1 MNILRSKDGKN
12 SIAYNKLIIGKSQA
26 PCFIFSHGYMSDMSG
41 TKALYIEEYCKKKSY
56 NYIRF
61 DNFGCGNSSGDFI
74 NQTISDWTKGLIMVV
89 DALSNGPVFL
99 IGSSLGA
106 WISFLTALELP
117 KKILGIISISAGFD
131 FTEELIWQNLKP
143 EDKET
148 LQNEEIYYAC
158 GTHAECTTKYP
169 IKMSLIK
176 DGRKNLVLSGSK
188 IDISCPV
195 HLIHGMQDKDVPYT
209 ISTRASEKLV
219 SSNVVLK
226 LIKDGAHNLSRPSD
240 LEIICH
246 SIDEIVKSAA

>member
-12 SIAYNKLIIGKSQA
+12 SIAYNKLIIDKSQA
-26 PCFIFSHGYMSDMSG
+26 PCFIFSHGYMSDMNG

-74 NQTISDWTKGLIMVV
+74 QQTISAWTKGLIMVV
-89 DALSNGPVFL
+89 NALCNGPVFL

-106 WISFLTALELP
+106 WISFLATLALP

-131 FTEELIWQNLKP
+131 FTEELIWQTLTQ
-143 EDKET
+143 EDKEI
-148 LQNEEIYYAC
+148 LERNEIYYAC
-158 GTHAECTTKYP
+158 GTNPECVTKYP
-169 IKMSLIK
+169 IKMSLIE
-176 DGRKNLVLSGSK
+176 DGRKNLILNNK

-209 ISTRASEKLV
+209 ISTRAAEKLV

-240 LEIICH
+240 LEIIYH
-246 SIDEIVKSAA
+246 SIDEMVCSVKL

>member
-12 SIAYNKLIIGKSQA
+12 SIAYNKLIIDKSQA
-26 PCFIFSHGYMSDMSG
+26 PCFIFSHGYMSDMNG

-61 DNFGCGNSSGDFI
+61 DNFGCGKSSGNFI
-74 NQTISDWTKGLIMVV
+74 QQTISAWTKGLIMVV
-89 DALSNGPVFL
+89 NALGNGPVFL

-106 WISFLTALELP
+106 WISFLAALSLP

-131 FTEELIWQNLKP
+131 FTEELIWQTLKQ
-143 EDKET
+143 EDKALLEQGET
-148 LQNEEIYYAC
+148 YYAC
-158 GTHAECTTKYP
+158 GTNVECVTKYP
-169 IKMSLIK
+169 IKISLIE
-176 DGRKNLVLSGSK
+176 DGRKNLILNNK

-195 HLIHGMQDKDVPYT
+195 HLIHGMQDHDVPYT
-209 ISTRASEKLV
+209 ISTRATEKLV

-246 SIDEIVKSAA
+246 SIDEMVESTNL